1 MAIKLKRVIL
11 VLLSFVLLLQTVLLQ
26 PVYADMDSNDFRK
39 EFIAIKK
46 GQAMGD
52 IDTNKITMEELR
64 FLAIFLSNFYIPW
77 STSFDYADENSEE
90 QEKAKEKMI
99 ETMSDVCGLDKTM
112 AKALVNAVFKASLQ
126 SAKPL
131 YYDYKTDEKHT
142 ATLKSAL
149 SVQANMEHEEYLA
162 KYNYTWEDEAI
173 KKISVAQDGTTD
185 LPTNTYRLTYGALLG
200 FAHHKYQTSGE
211 DKDGKKISALPN
223 LKYYW
228 GEADSASYD
237 INKVVFANND
247 SAVSALAHSLAS
259 VNTDGGI
266 GSNMLSVTPE
276 EAKGLG
282 DNITNAIMPYAQIYT
297 DWVGNIFVD
306 DGYRRVVLVPA
317 CVNPY
322 TFSIMK
328 GDSGRFNLISL
339 SGIFGLT
346 RSDKRI
352 IYNKAQD
359 HVYMILESG
368 GIRTQNVWKSHYG
381 SSDEF
386 NLDSLGEGMEGIKDT
401 VTNSF
406 NKSDT
411 GKLGF
416 PNFSTLTKGCFD
428 KDAKNPNRLTFDTQ
442 IYTDYVFADKLGEA
456 EWDDDSAFHV
466 ESIVKTPLQVKTGM
480 TFNNIKQKAQTM
492 SIDNADGATLET
504 IYLTYLYAYSNF
516 QTGDKE
522 FDEAKHK
529 IDMRYNG
536 NRFPQDFDNQI
547 DWSGV
552 EEELTE
558 AAEEEKAGEVL
569 SMIYYILHPAKGMHY
584 VSVWAKNKISAV
596 LLGWHTDM
604 VGASESNTSTG
615 MTRYIGFTG
624 YTTLP
629 ALDDLT
635 WTSWVVENYNSIIVY
650 LIIIISVLLCCYIIV
665 GSLTAQRAILGMV
678 MFGVLA
684 FLPPVAINAS
694 VGVVNQTCDALYG
707 TKFTYWALIQHQSYM
722 QELHTAMTEWEND
735 NKEAYTNL
743 VMGNQVKYATSE
755 DGNEPALDAAEQTD
769 AKFAS
774 VKLKWMSPKKFNYL
788 AQYAKDMSEEAEINP
803 EDVEE
808 DKDKKE
814 EEKKKKDEDDE
825 EGDEDAE
832 DADDAENKVSEGST
846 LVTSN
851 NIVNFGRGMLTKAV
865 SGEEFLKEPDA
876 LYLYRDYLDVT
887 TFALKSYN
895 LYTFYHGG
903 ASGAGNYVNNAD
915 GDYKVKVGSYWTG
928 DEENK
933 KIEYTSGVRLQDTIF
948 ANYEISKSTY
958 PVSKSEFRELSST
971 VAMRKGFL
979 YNTLQV
985 DGSGGDVTQSMD
997 YYGDNNMA
1005 VNYLLNFKKPY
1016 LDIYKAKE
1024 RLEEDLKNN
1033 TTEISRKEL
1042 KGYGIP
1048 QQYFNFVQQDLTT
1061 SKGEEKYSD
1070 KDKLDYFYYG
1080 MYSES
1085 PYYFFNYNV
1094 QDQLYAKTDY
1104 SYSNSSDSTEKMKDL
1119 FLGNNLEY
1127 FFNYSEDSG
1136 DGFGELRD
1144 FMNMHDFFYYV
1155 VPLIKEGVDLVET
1168 FDKAYGMPLYDDT
1181 KIQFTMDGGLIVVK
1195 DGTKYVLDSVTAPD
1209 GTKVKY
1215 EGNPDGLGSITYE
1228 ELIKDWTEEELYK
1241 FWHNYNVVT
1250 LFNAYCTW
1258 VDAMY
1263 DCKYAEPET
1272 IRIAGKKKHVE
1283 DPLDPTCYYTS
1294 PEYQKDAHGKIMED
1308 EDGNPI
1314 ITGYKFDGRPM
1325 VFSRSEQKYYGLQWN
1340 DLTKV
1345 EQKII
1350 TVQEKVYEKSI
1361 DLMNYYTFDDNV
1373 ISSAFSMIQLFEFN
1387 KEFSQNSFI
1396 SSSYVM
1402 YPQSYELKAFTYDAY
1417 LRLII
1422 TNTTGDSLQTDDAR
1436 SLYERT
1442 MDNSSITFGILL
1454 VILDILCVYLIP
1466 VFKVFFLIV
1475 LFLMSIVMIVGSAV
1489 KIELNLLTVTWKSLI
1504 RPLASFCAITI
1515 GLAFLV
1521 SLFMYN
1527 GAKGVTGDTQ
1537 ATIQLGD
1544 PTMVTVVMIFL
1555 NACALYLYYKVCK
1568 QVASDFIKYAK
1579 AVANNIGGTALGA
1592 LKTIGGVALAG
1603 TAINALR
1610 DKEGSG
1616 GPRAPRGGNGGKLE
1630 PAETGKGGKGGSG
1643 GSGSDGFGGSGDGS
1657 DGSGG
1662 NGHGQDPLAMKP
1674 DNEKAE
1680 GNSTKSYEDKVKAG
1694 KERREAEEAKSS
1706 DSDSNTSMAGAGVVA
1721 GAGAVA
1727 GDKLAK
1733 GTDDAKVNGAK
1744 KTDSGASE
1752 RTKKKLSKE
1761 NIRTASREEVPT
1773 VKKNTGDKLESAR
1786 TKATGKKK
1794 QALAQAKESG
1804 SYSKVAK
1811 APGSKKSAN
1820 TKKTDMPLGKKPVE
1834 NKKTKSRKT
1843 SAQKSNKYNAKASTS
1858 QKKSRNKVSFSS
1870 GGSKNKA
1877 RTAKRSAKK
1886 RR

>member
-131 YYDYKTDEKHT
+131 YYDYKTDDKHKST
-142 ATLKSAL
+142 HESAL
-149 SVQANMEHEEYLA
+149 SLTRMLGQTKKSH
-162 KYNYTWEDEAI
+162 NYIWDADTI
-173 KKISVAQDGTTD
+173 KNISVAQDGKTT
-185 LPTNTYRLTYGALLG
+185 LPTNTFRLTYGSLLAL
-200 FAHHKYQTSGE
+200 AHNSVGGDVPTVQ
-211 DKDGKKISALPN
+211 
-223 LKYYW
+223 YYW
-228 GEADSASYD
+228 ADDKGE
-237 INKVVFANND
+237 NKGKVVFANND
-247 SAVSALAHSLAS
+247 SSNAALAHCLSSINAS
-259 VNTDGGI
+259 GGI
-266 GSNMLSVTPE
+266 GSAVLSVTPE
-276 EAKGLG
+276 EAKNLG
-282 DNITNAIMPYAQIYT
+282 ENINKALMPYAQVYT

-306 DGYRRVVLVPA
+306 DGYRRVIIVPA
-317 CVNPY
+317 CSNPY
-322 TFSIMK
+322 TFSKINK
-328 GDSGRFNLISL
+328 DWERGHFNLVSL
-339 SGIFGLT
+339 SGIYGLAHGEIVDSIEEKEPEGKYCMVMK
-346 RSDKRI
+346 SDGIVSAELWKTS
-352 IYNKAQD
+352 YGSGTDLDVTNLGEG
-359 HVYMILESG
+359 LESLA
-368 GIRTQNVWKSHYG
+368 TKLKEDFKPTETNSMA
-381 SSDEF
+381 F
-386 NLDSLGEGMEGIKDT
+386 PNLDSLVINSGDSPMTLRRDT
-401 VTNSF
+401 KV
-406 NKSDT
+406 
-411 GKLGF
+411 
-416 PNFSTLTKGCFD
+416 
-428 KDAKNPNRLTFDTQ
+428 
-442 IYTDYVFADKLGEA
+442 YTEYVWVDKLGEA
-456 EWDDDSAFHV
+456 EWDNDSAFQV
-466 ESIVKTPLQVKTGM
+466 ANVIDNPLQVKTGM
-480 TFNNIKQKAQTM
+480 TFSNIKQKAQTM
-492 SIDNADGATLET
+492 SIDNADGATLEA

-522 FDEAKHK
+522 FDADKHK
-529 IDMRYNG
+529 VNMRYAG
-536 NRFPQDFDNQI
+536 ERFPQDFDNQI

-552 EEELTE
+552 EEELSE
-558 AAEEEKAGEVL
+558 EAEEEKAGEVL

-650 LIIIISVLLCCYIIV
+650 LIIIISVILCCYIIV

-788 AQYAKDMSEEAEINP
+788 AQYAKDMSEAAEINP

-808 DKDKKE
+808 DKEKKE

-1155 VPLIKEGVDLVET
+1155 VPLMKEGVDLVET
-1168 FDKAYGMPLYDDT
+1168 FDKAYGMPLYDDI

-1537 ATIQLGD
+1537 VTIQLGD